1 MHLSDVDQLFTP
13 GAVAVFGASDN
24 ADSVGGQVF
33 RNLLTGTF
41 KGHTYAVNPK
51 YAEVGGLPCYKDL
64 STLDKHIDLALIA
77 APANQVVGILDQ
89 CGGYGVQV
97 AVVYSAGFGERGD
110 LGAAMQDRLVEAARR
125 NRIRLPGPNC
135 QGVIRPQHGLNASAG
150 HDMPRRGNVA
160 LVAQSGAIC
169 SAMID
174 WSERRQLG
182 LSAVVSMG
190 AAADVDFGDILDF
203 LALDSHT
210 QCILLYV
217 EGIRNARRFMSGLRA
232 VARLKPVVV
241 VKAGRHAAGT
251 RAIRSHTGA
260 FVGSEDVFRA
270 VTERAG
276 VVQVAHLEE
285 LFAAAQVFGTGRRLT
300 GERIVIITNGGGPGV
315 LAADRA
321 QDLGLTLAPLSEV
334 TSQALEKALPGYWSN
349 GNPVDIIGDASPERY
364 RVALDACLAD
374 HEVDGVLVIFAPLG
388 FGEPTLTAEQVIEA
402 MKKNKKPVI
411 VSWMGGNRVAEAQAL
426 FAEYHVPH
434 FESPETAIEAFS
446 FLARHLRNQ
455 QLLMQSPGPLSHQ
468 EPPDVEGARLIIEG
482 VMSEGRKLLGIIEAK
497 AVLAAFRIPTMQA
510 VRANSANEALMAA
523 EALGFPVVVKINSP
537 DLENKSDVD
546 GVVLNVGDAQ
556 SVRRSYTEI
565 VERAKRLRPD
575 IRVDGVTVERMVS
588 KHAAREL
595 AIGVKRDSIFGPVI
609 SFGPGGTDVDMLED
623 RALGLPPLNAFIT
636 QRMIEHT
643 RVARMM
649 EARQQIPSMNKVA
662 LARILQRVSEM
673 VCELPEILSME
684 INPLIGNDKEV
695 LAVDARI
702 QVNYRPP
709 QQTTYGHMAI
719 HPYPVSLLERVQLPD
734 GKDLVIRPIRP
745 EDADMTQEFVR
756 GLSEQT
762 KYFRFMQAIKE
773 LTPEML
779 VRFTHIDYDREMA
792 LIGVIEH
799 DGEEAAVGISR
810 YNSRPGGEACE
821 FAVVVSDT
829 WRNLG
834 IGARLMRSL
843 MANAR
848 RRGFRVMEGEVLTA
862 NTRMLALMKSLGFR
876 IDADLEDPAVK
887 LVTKVL

>member
-125 NRIRLPGPNC
+125 NRIRLLGPNC
-135 QGVIRPQHGLNASAG
+135 HGVIRPQHGLNASAG